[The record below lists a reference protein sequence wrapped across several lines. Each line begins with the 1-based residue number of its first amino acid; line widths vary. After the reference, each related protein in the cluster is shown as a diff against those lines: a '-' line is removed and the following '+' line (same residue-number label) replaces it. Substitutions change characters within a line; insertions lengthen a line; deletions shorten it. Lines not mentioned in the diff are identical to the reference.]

1 MPLAA
6 LEEPVVDLDGEL
18 PFVRP
23 LPHIA
28 VLQDQLPRLF
38 QDDDIGADEEEAE
51 LRGEHTL
58 TEKFGEHEP
67 SHPGAP
73 ARRAG
78 SQRPLGQGCHPIRG
92 WGREEGP
99 LQCHVRPR
107 PREVVPLAQFAQ
119 LMRAEPGQDW
129 ACRSQ
134 VRSPFG
140 PSICP
145 HVTLLG
151 PSWAEDAP
159 YAPSLA

>member
-67 SHPGAP
+67 SPRGLLLAGP
-73 ARRAG
+73 AA
-78 SQRPLGQGCHPIRG
+78 S
-92 WGREEGP
+92 
-99 LQCHVRPR
+99 
-107 PREVVPLAQFAQ
+107 
-119 LMRAEPGQDW
+119 D
-129 ACRSQ
+129 
-134 VRSPFG
+134 
-140 PSICP
+140 PS
-145 HVTLLG
+145 G
-151 PSWAEDAP
+151 
-159 YAPSLA
+159 